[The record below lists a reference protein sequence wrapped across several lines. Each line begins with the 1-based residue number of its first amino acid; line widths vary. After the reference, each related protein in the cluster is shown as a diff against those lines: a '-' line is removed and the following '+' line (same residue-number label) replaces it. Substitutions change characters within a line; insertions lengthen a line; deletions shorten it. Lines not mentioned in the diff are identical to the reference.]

1 MHTMTNTETPRTLD
15 ETMTLICRAVPNLK
29 TSQLLAIA
37 EALDP
42 MPADIQAMTDRELLE
57 ALEAT
62 P

>member
-1 MHTMTNTETPRTLD
+1 MTNTETPRTLD
-15 ETMTLICRAVPNLK
+15 ETMTLICQAVPNLK

-42 MPADIQAMTDRELLE
+42 MSADIQAMTDRELLE

>member
-1 MHTMTNTETPRTLD
+1 
-15 ETMTLICRAVPNLK
+15 MTLICRAVPNLK

-42 MPADIQAMTDRELLE
+42 MPADIQAMTDRELIE